1 MELKL
6 KICIVVY
13 NHSFDIIKTNI
24 ESILKQKINC
34 EILIVDHSPIN
45 YLESMLSKK
54 YESNIV
60 QYCSRSKFNLGYG
73 AGNNFGFTQ
82 GKSSEYYLVLNP
94 DVILLTEVLESLI
107 FILENNPEI
116 GLIFPK
122 VLNEDGT
129 IQYNIKRKPTLLALL
144 GRRFSIISKLN
155 FIKKA
160 MDSYEFRDF
169 DYEKD
174 SIVDYVGGCFMLFP
188 SKIYQDVNGFD
199 DNYFMYFEDYD
210 MCNKIRSSGHLI
222 QYSSKDS
229 IIHSW
234 QRGSH
239 KSIKLFLIFVKSM
252 IRFFGRWG
260 LKWY

>member
-1 MELKL
+1 MEVKL

-24 ESILKQKINC
+24 ESILKQ
-34 EILIVDHSPIN
+34 EITCVIIIVDHSPN
-45 YLESMLSKK
+45 DFLESIIRKT
-54 YESNIV
+54 YDSNVV
-60 QYCSRSKFNLGYG
+60 QFYSRSKFNKGYG

-82 GKSSEYYLVLNP
+82 GKLSDYYLVLNP
-94 DVILLTEVLESLI
+94 DVVLLPGVLTSLI
-107 FILENNPEI
+107 ATLENNPKI
-116 GLIFPK
+116 GLSFPK

-129 IQYNIKRKPTLLALL
+129 IQYNIKRKPTLFALL
-144 GRRFSIISKLN
+144 GRRFSVISKLN
-155 FIKKA
+155 FIKQA

-174 SIVDYVGGCFMLFP
+174 SIVEYVGGCFMLFP
-188 SKIYQDVNGFD
+188 SKVYHELNGFD

-210 MCNKIRSSGHLI
+210 LCNKLRSRGLLI
-222 QYSSKDS
+222 QYLSKVS

-239 KSIKLFLIFVKSM
+239 KSIKLFSIFVKSM
-252 IRFFGRWG
+252 IRFFWKWG